1 MKRLFAIITG
11 LILLVSLSNCA
22 SSSIKTPVKAPDALH
37 SHIGDSTVALVA
49 QHVSIR
55 QDKETG
61 EIESVD
67 VRILPYCTGVWISEE
82 EILTAGHCVA
92 KEEGGDP
99 VDAKIYYV
107 VQKEVKEVVDDPAA
121 IHLAKVVAFDEEH
134 DLALIKAFK
143 GGLVTHSVSKFA
155 SEMPGLGEHVF
166 IVGHPKGMYYS
177 YAEGTVSAYR
187 DESVVGKVVQVNAS
201 VWFGNSGGAVFDG
214 GGNIVGI
221 CSRLTRV
228 PQMNYFVHLDSVKRF
243 IKEYRTPAE
252 DLSKK

>member
-22 SSSIKTPVKAPDALH
+22 SSGSKTPIRSPDSLH
-37 SHIGDSTVALVA
+37 THIGESTVALVA
-49 QHVSIR
+49 QQVFIK

-61 EIESVD
+61 EIEKVD
-67 VRILPYCTGVWISEE
+67 IKILPYCTGVWISED

-92 KEEGGDP
+92 GEDKADP

-107 VQKEVKEVVDDPAA
+107 APKEVKEVYDDPAA
-121 IHLAKVVAFDEEH
+121 IHLGKVVAYDEDH
-134 DLALIKAFK
+134 DLALIKAAR
-143 GGLVTHSVSKFA
+143 GGLVPHQVSKFA
-155 SEMPGLGEHVF
+155 SELPGLGEHIYV
-166 IVGHPKGMYYS
+166 VGHPKGMYWS

-187 DESVVGKVVQVNAS
+187 EESVVGKVVQVNAT
-201 VWFGNSGGAVFDG
+201 VWFGNSGGGVFDG
-214 GGNIVGI
+214 SGNLVGI

-228 PQMNYFVHLDSVKRF
+228 PMMNYYVHLDSVKKF
-243 IKEYRTPAE
+243 VKEYHAPAE